1 MKLIFC
7 VKIAEPLIPQWF
19 FGIEKERKMQYQR
32 YHNFRSYMVRM
43 TGLEPAHRLAMEPKS
58 IVSANST
65 TSAIMFLCPE
75 RHWVY
80 TTIKNIFL
88 QGVLVKIVQGSLCL
102 GIIVKF
108 CENTYC
114 KMQKNVV

>member
-1 MKLIFC
+1 
-7 VKIAEPLIPQWF
+7 
-19 FGIEKERKMQYQR
+19 
-32 YHNFRSYMVRM
+32 
-43 TGLEPAHRLAMEPKS
+43 
-58 IVSANST
+58 
-65 TSAIMFLCPE
+65 
-75 RHWVY
+75 
-80 TTIKNIFL
+80 L